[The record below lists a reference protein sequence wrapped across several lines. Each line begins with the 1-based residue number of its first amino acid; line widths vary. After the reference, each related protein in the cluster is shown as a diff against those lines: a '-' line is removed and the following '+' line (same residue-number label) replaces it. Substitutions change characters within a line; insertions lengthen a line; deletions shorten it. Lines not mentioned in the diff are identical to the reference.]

1 MKGSEYAQYFAQE
14 PKKVRNLDLNEA
26 EIGSYAKNW
35 PTQAPAQE
43 QNTKHKTQN
52 KLGPSRR
59 RDPICSLRN
68 CMSHN

>member
-43 QNTKHKTQN
+43 QNTKQI
-52 KLGPSRR
+52 GPLPEERPNLFIAQLHEPQLS
-59 RDPICSLRN
+59 S
-68 CMSHN
+68 

>member
-43 QNTKHKTQN
+43 QNTKHKTNWAPPGGETQFVHCA
-52 KLGPSRR
+52 
-59 RDPICSLRN
+59 IA
-68 CMSHN
+68 